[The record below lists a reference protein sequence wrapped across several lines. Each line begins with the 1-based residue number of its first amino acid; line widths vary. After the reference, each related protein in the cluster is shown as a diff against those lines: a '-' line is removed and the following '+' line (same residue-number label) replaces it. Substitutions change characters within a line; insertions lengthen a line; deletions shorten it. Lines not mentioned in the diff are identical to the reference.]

1 MLTSLYLQLYTSLAF
16 CFTFRHFAEFVLF
29 SYCHLN
35 FLPIYAIIS
44 LKRSDITMLDFF
56 NKKLN
61 KTQLYNPGNDLDFL
75 ELLKEPII
83 KQDYKNDIDN
93 LISDLGNTETNYKYS
108 LGILMNKVFHA
119 YGLQITKWDNDN
131 NIYFTIPASYD
142 SNYFIFNN
150 PAQLAKYFKSFMTWC
165 LENGAGSTSEWTDL
179 YGQFTSF
186 TCRYKIRENECW
198 DKLKYITAKIAII
211 SELG

>member
-1 MLTSLYLQLYTSLAF
+1 
-16 CFTFRHFAEFVLF
+16 
-29 SYCHLN
+29 
-35 FLPIYAIIS
+35 
-44 LKRSDITMLDFF
+44 MLDFF

-131 NIYFTIPASYD
+131 N
-142 SNYFIFNN
+142 

-186 TCRYKIRENECW
+186 TCRYKIRENERW